1 MIDPDA
7 PSMADPK
14 FRHYKHWVVVNIPA
28 NDVTAGQ
35 TLTAYIGAGPPKGTG
50 FHRYVFLVYEQQQR
64 FDTSNELIV
73 ANSSVKGRASFKV
86 NDYAGV
92 YNVVGIIM
100 FSDYNPYNWCHSHYL
115 VFQFSIA
122 SNPTYTLSQV
132 SKTSSHC

>member
-64 FDTSNELIV
+64 FDTSNEPIV
-73 ANSSVKGRASFKV
+73 TNSSVKGRASFKV
-86 NDYAGV
+86 NDYAGEHHL
-92 YNVVGIIM
+92 GRA
-100 FSDYNPYNWCHSHYL
+100 
-115 VFQFSIA
+115 IA
-122 SNPTYTLSQV
+122 SNFFVAQYDDYVPTLFGQFTDLGN
-132 SKTSSHC
+132 